1 MTDPVT
7 DSVSDAVTV
16 VHPPPADKSKARR
29 LVLLAVLLVSLV
41 VVGKVTG
48 LAEHLTVPKIREF
61 MSELG
66 VLGFVVY
73 LAVFCVGE
81 LVHIPGMAFM
91 LAAVVAYGELWGG
104 VAGFVGG
111 VISVSFTF
119 VLVRRVGGQPLGEIK
134 WPIMR
139 KVLELMGERPIAV
152 VTVLRIVFAFS
163 PVLNYALA
171 MSSVRFREYVVG
183 SFFGLIPWAVGCAL
197 FTEWLLA
204 FTGLAQGL

>member
-1 MTDPVT
+1 MTD
-7 DSVSDAVTV
+7 DVSDDVTV
-16 VHPPPADKSKARR
+16 VHAPPPDKKKTWR
-29 LVLLAVLLVSLV
+29 LILLAVLLVGLV
-41 VVGKVTG
+41 VIGKVTG
-48 LAEHLTVPKIREF
+48 LADHLTVPKIREF

-66 VLGFVVY
+66 VLGFLLY
-73 LAVFCVGE
+73 LAVFCLGE

-91 LAAVVAYGELWGG
+91 LAAVVAYGEVGG
-104 VAGFVGG
+104 GIAGFVGG

-171 MSSVRFREYVVG
+171 MSSVRFREYVIG
-183 SFFGLIPWAVGCAL
+183 SFIGLIPWAIGCAL
-197 FTEWLLA
+197 FTEWLLD
-204 FTGLAQGL
+204 FTGLAAG